1 MMTVAEV
8 AAFLRVSTR
17 TVWRRLAAGDLPK
30 VYVGTAV
37 RVPQSAVEALAQTKI
52 AA

>member
-1 MMTVAEV
+1 MTVAEV
-8 AAFLRVSTR
+8 AAFLRVNPR

-30 VYVGTAV
+30 VKVGRAV
-37 RVPQSAVEALAQTKI
+37 RVPRSAVEAYAQTKI